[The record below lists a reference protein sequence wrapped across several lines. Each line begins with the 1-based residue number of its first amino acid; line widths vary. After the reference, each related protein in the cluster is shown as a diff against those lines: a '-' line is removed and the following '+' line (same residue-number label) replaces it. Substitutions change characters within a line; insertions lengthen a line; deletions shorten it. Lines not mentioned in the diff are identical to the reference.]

1 MAKQRQGVSSIV
13 LLLFFLLL
21 VCSFTTGLLYLEL
34 RHKNAL
40 LEEKIAELEKSQVLL
55 MVPDE
60 QAQALADWME
70 SNPEFTQSLLKQAEP
85 GAEVRVQI
93 GPEEAEAPE
102 AIALTATEVQPNLSP
117 LLPMEDAEQASN
129 EIKAPQKVV
138 SAANNG
144 DQDSQTPP
152 QAVKL
157 SENKDGVKVI
167 SLPHGG
173 IRVTTREDN

>member
-1 MAKQRQGVSSIV
+1 MARQRQGVSSIV
-13 LLLFFLLL
+13 LLLFFLLF
-21 VCSFTTGLLYLEL
+21 VCCFATGSLYLEL

-40 LEEKIAELEKSQVLL
+40 LEEKIAKLEESQVLL

-60 QAQALADWME
+60 QAQAVADWME
-70 SNPEFTQSLLKQAEP
+70 SNPEFTRSILKQAQP

-93 GPEEAEAPE
+93 GPEAPQISEAMT
-102 AIALTATEVQPNLSP
+102 LTINDAQPNLSP
-117 LLPMEDAEQASN
+117 LLPMKDLEQETG
-129 EIKAPQKVV
+129 EIDAPQKVV
-138 SAANNG
+138 NAANNSE
-144 DQDSQTPP
+144 QDSQTPP
-152 QAVKL
+152 ETVKL